1 MPNPAHFSL
10 HSSTQGQKAQ
20 PYLRPIF
27 RLAAMF
33 TAFVVMAI
41 GATPLFLG
49 VATTCFTVWLATSMV
64 TSEYY
69 ALGPQWKI
77 ILTLDVLKLLAL
89 TGFSVFFWR
98 QLLGKRKP
106 SHSWIEVT
114 AAEQPQLFEAVNLIS
129 QLTRTVAPTRLQF
142 DSSSTI
148 RADYPSYTASML
160 KRGLRLRIG
169 LSIPVGVST
178 PQLLGLIAH
187 ELAFFSSGT
196 GGGWNRITRN
206 TVDWLKR
213 RDGNDDWTLV
223 LWYLARKG
231 RIEMRLPCLILA
243 GMSFTVSLVL
253 KFVSKLC
260 EEIASDVSRRSV
272 ELADLCATRVMGS
285 SIYARAIEAKALLT
299 SVSQKMEDDLRG
311 NGKTVRLPDSL
322 PQLVYRIIHSNWEK
336 PAPLENAHWVASALS
351 TQDRAKRVR
360 KMNYPGMINAGGSGT
375 DIFRSFH
382 ELGRRTTYF
391 CYQNDWALEVTQ
403 HRFVSV
409 EEILNDRRASLET
422 VAAVNRYLNGM
433 GHPQRCFCGI
443 ADDSHSEQESEVLV
457 NQLAECRD
465 WLKAHQERMNTALSE
480 WTSAWSLVRDLE
492 MGLQLSL
499 SNMTVPMHQFSIG
512 GSGPEAFQAEIKHQ
526 RHVMD
531 AFETVLRQY
540 ESNVETRMSCAL
552 ELLWRESTEALPS
565 KLREMRNVLPN
576 WVLVYEAL
584 GLHLPVVRELMTHF
598 HAMQILGA
606 SVAGVVESSSY
617 VETLQNAVPRVAT
630 LAGELLASLLAWPY
644 PFQVDDGTKIKS
656 LSDYMASEVSLE
668 RLAVLKYASKES
680 AMQSTKAQAQADEL
694 AQIITPFLDRYLNL
708 YHQSFAWVAKSA
720 DLAEWHFCP
729 PPDPLAIRGPDSK
742 IAHQR
747 GASPL
752 AGRTQFDI
760 EYATGSMLS
769 A

>member
-1 MPNPAHFSL
+1 MSTPAHFGL
-10 HSSTQGQKAQ
+10 HSSAQGQKAQ

-33 TAFVVMAI
+33 TALVVVTI
-41 GATPLFLG
+41 GALPLVLG
-49 VATTCFTVWLATSMV
+49 VATTCFTVWLGTSMV
-64 TSEYY
+64 TSEYHS
-69 ALGPQWKI
+69 LGEGWKM
-77 ILTLDVLKLLAL
+77 ILTLDVAKMMILAA
-89 TGFSVFFWR
+89 FSVFFWR
-98 QLLGKRKP
+98 QLLGKKKP

-114 AAEQPQLFEAVNLIS
+114 AAEQPQLFEAVNLIAN
-129 QLTRTVAPTRLQF
+129 LTRTVAPTRLQF

-178 PQLLGLIAH
+178 PQLMGLIAH

-206 TVDWLKR
+206 VVEWLKR
-213 RDGNDDWTLV
+213 RDGNDDWTLN
-223 LWYLARKG
+223 LWHQARKG
-231 RIEMRLPCLILA
+231 RMEARLPCLVLA
-243 GMSFTVSLVL
+243 GISFTVSLVL

-285 SIYARAIEAKALLT
+285 SIFARAIESKALLT
-299 SVSQKMEDDLRG
+299 SVSQKVEDDLRG

-322 PQLVYRIIHSNWEK
+322 PQLVYRILHSNWEK

-391 CYQNDWALEVTQ
+391 CYQNDWGLEVTQ

-409 EEILNDRRASLET
+409 EEILNDRRASLDT

-443 ADDSHSEQESEVLV
+443 ADDSHSQQETEVLV

-465 WLKAHQERMNTALSE
+465 WLKAHQERMNTALNE
-480 WTSAWSLVRDLE
+480 WTSAWTLVRDLE
-492 MGLQLSL
+492 MGLQLAL

-531 AFETVLRQY
+531 AFEMVLGQY

-552 ELLWRESTEALPS
+552 ELLWRENMEALPS

-584 GLHLPVVRELMTHF
+584 GLHLPVLRELMTHF
-598 HAMQILGA
+598 HAMQVLGA
-606 SVAGVVESSSY
+606 SVAGVVDSTSY
-617 VETLQNAVPRVAT
+617 VQTLQAAVPRVAT
-630 LAGELLASLLAWPY
+630 LAGELLTSLQAWPY
-644 PFQVDDGTKIKS
+644 PFQTDDGSRVKS
-656 LSDYMASEVSLE
+656 LSDYMTSEVSLE
-668 RLAVLKYASKES
+668 RLAILKYASEATDQPS
-680 AMQSTKAQAQADEL
+680 AKAQAQADEL
-694 AQIITPFLDRYLNL
+694 AQIITPFMDRYLNL
-708 YHQSFAWVAKSA
+708 YHQSFAWVTKSA

-729 PPDPLAIRGPDSK
+729 PPDPLALNKPDNKLAS
-742 IAHQR
+742 AR